1 MTTNSPG
8 SSAREIH
15 GLQAEH
21 TLRFTVNFNDAG
33 VSAGVPKQT
42 LPAGAII
49 TGTDVFV
56 QTPFNA
62 GTTNVLT
69 AGINAAAFNNL
80 VAAADVDET
89 TAALTQN
96 VKPTGTALGPL
107 STDVQ
112 VFALYTQTGTAAS
125 AGRAHVIVKYV
136 PNNDPNL

>member
-80 VAAADVDET
+80 EAARSEEHT
-89 TAALTQN
+89 SELQSQSN
-96 VKPTGTALGPL
+96 LGCRLRP
-107 STDVQ
+107 
-112 VFALYTQTGTAAS
+112 A
-125 AGRAHVIVKYV
+125 
-136 PNNDPNL
+136 

>member
-1 MTTNSPG
+1 MDQRLLVDLAVRVLRLAAARFGAPADVRGPCPLRRLVALAG
-8 SSAREIH
+8 STE
-15 GLQAEH
+15 
-21 TLRFTVNFNDAG
+21 
-33 VSAGVPKQT
+33 
-42 LPAGAII
+42 
-49 TGTDVFV
+49 
-56 QTPFNA
+56 
-62 GTTNVLT
+62 LT

-107 STDVQ
+107 SADVQ